1 MSNSLIMN
9 PPIITETA
17 TKTIKMKPKKNPKKK
32 LILVE
37 ESKINISDII
47 SNENLLYDYIQKLN
61 NYTKNKT
68 KTITIGEIFKFARS
82 ICNGLPSEEELNS
95 VQKSDK
101 YTKDK
106 GLFGKIIEYGLFGQ
120 KPNSYSTPDLIKLGY
135 DIKSCVFKSLLTGKN
150 AKERQTLTNCGNT
163 KNYDSFKNICDNEN
177 FADCKY
183 FEKSSKFILFVRND
197 DKIMLKTFDQ
207 LLNQSILLI
216 IYFNINKIPIE
227 MTEIINAD
235 YASIRQSIFEKRVSQ
250 KGQTYLH
257 IHPHGMGHGSET
269 RALGFTS
276 KFITQL
282 VALQLSEIYKK
293 KLDDILITKGRSV
306 AIKNEYL

>member
-1 MSNSLIMN
+1 MN
-9 PPIITETA
+9 PPIITE
-17 TKTIKMKPKKNPKKK
+17 IKMKPKKKPKKKVKKK

-37 ESKINISDII
+37 EYKPKINKINISDII

-61 NYTKNKT
+61 HYTKT
-68 KTITIGEIFKFARS
+68 KTIREILNFARS
-82 ICNGLPSEEELNS
+82 ICHGLPSEEELNPL
-95 VQKSDK
+95 QKSDK
-101 YTKDK
+101 CIKDK

-120 KPNSYSTPDLIKLGY
+120 KPNSDSTPDLIKLGY
-135 DIKSCVFKSLLTGKN
+135 DIKSCAFKNVHDNTGKN

-183 FEKSSKFILFVRND
+183 FQKSSKFILFVRND
-197 DKIMLKTFDQ
+197 DKVMLKTYDQ

-235 YASIRQSIFEKRVSQ
+235 YENIRQSIFEKRVSQ

-269 RALGFTS
+269 RALGYTS
-276 KFITQL
+276 KFITQV

-293 KLDDILITKGRSV
+293 KIDDILITKGRSV
-306 AIKNEYL
+306 AIKKEYL